1 MAEPGGLPS
10 LGSHRVEH
18 DQSDLAAA
26 AAGSLELE
34 RDEGQKTFMLSLPA
48 YFIFR
53 EGNRSSHT
61 SQLINIPYTLWFSH
75 VLQTFSYSILIHS
88 PTYLTVEKFWCSH
101 AYQSFLQQSKFI
113 IFTHLASYTITFVGK
128 CVCSLLIWSDISSYA
143 NICVYLHLFSISF
156 IDVTLLFEWCQYSHL
171 IILCQYFLNYSQT
184 FFQPDEFH
192 TTTSRE
198 LFHLEVTTVLS
209 LKKNLTIAYISCG
222 LLLKKYVPLNS
233 RITAVKEDIHAL
245 TGL

>member
-1 MAEPGGLPS
+1 MLFGHLYVFFGELSKSSAHFLIGLFAFLMLNCIS
-10 LGSHRVEH
+10 YLYI
-18 DQSDLAAA
+18 
-26 AAGSLELE
+26 LE
-34 RDEGQKTFMLSLPA
+34 
-48 YFIFR
+48 
-53 EGNRSSHT
+53 
-61 SQLINIPYTLWFSH
+61 INP
-75 VLQTFSYSILIHS
+75 
-88 PTYLTVEKFWCSH
+88 
-101 AYQSFLQQSKFI
+101 FL
-113 IFTHLASYTITFVGK
+113 
-128 CVCSLLIWSDISSYA
+128 ISSYA

-198 LFHLEVTTVLS
+198 LFHLEVTTVLT

-222 LLLKKYVPLNS
+222 LLLLYVPLNS